1 MNETI
6 LRKYAKL
13 GVVMGA
19 NVQKGQALIINT
31 SVEAV
36 EITRYAVEEAYKAG
50 ASEVIVNWGDDL
62 ISRMHYENQSV
73 EALCDVPDWMVEQKV
88 AKLREG
94 AAILHI
100 ISDTPGI
107 MGGIDA
113 HKISESMKVR
123 GEKFKEAREITMAN
137 KSQWSIIAIP
147 NARWAKQVFPE
158 LSEEEAI
165 TKLWDSI
172 LYAVHVN
179 EDNDPIEKWKA
190 HNKALSVREKILNDY
205 NFKAMHF
212 KNELGTDVTIELVKD
227 HIWAGGSEL
236 NVNGVE
242 FNPNMP
248 TEEIFSMPYKYGVN
262 GSVVTTKP
270 LDYNGTL
277 IHEFKLTFKDGK
289 VVEYSASN
297 DYDTLKSLIE
307 FDEGSSYIGEVAL
320 VPYSSPISMSNVLFY
335 NTLFDENA
343 SCHLALGRAYPMNVK
358 GGTEMSQEQL
368 NEAGSNHS
376 MTHVDFMFGSKCM
389 SITGI
394 QEDGTQVPVFE
405 KGDFTF

>member
-6 LRKYAKL
+6 LRKYARL

-36 EITRYAVEEAYKAG
+36 EITRYAVEEAYKVG

-62 ISRMHYENQSV
+62 ISRLHYESQSV
-73 EALCDVPDWMVEQKV
+73 ESLCDVPEWMVEQKV
-88 AKLREG
+88 AKLRAG

-113 HKISESMKVR
+113 EKISESMKVR

-137 KSQWSIIAIP
+137 KSQWSIIAVP
-147 NARWAKQVFPE
+147 NVRWAKQVFPE
-158 LSEEEAI
+158 LSENDALAA
-165 TKLWDSI
+165 LWDKV
-172 LYAVHVN
+172 LFAVHVS
-179 EDNDPIEKWKA
+179 EDNDPIAIWKT
-190 HNKALSVREKILNDY
+190 HNKALGARETILNDY
-205 NFKAMHF
+205 NFKSLHF
-212 KNELGTDVTIELVKD
+212 KNEVGTDITIDLVKD
-227 HIWAGGSEL
+227 HIWAGGSEY
-236 NVNGVE
+236 NANGVE
-242 FNPNMP
+242 FNANMP

-262 GSVVTTKP
+262 GTVVTTKP

-277 IHEFKLTFKDGK
+277 INEFSLTFKNGK

-297 DYDTLKSLIE
+297 DLSTLTSLIE
-307 FDEGSSYIGEVAL
+307 FDEGSAYIGEVAL
-320 VPYSSPISMSNVLFY
+320 VPYSSPISMSNTLFY

-358 GGTEMSQEQL
+358 GGVEMSQEEL
-368 NEAGSNHS
+368 NEVGSNHS

-389 SITGI
+389 NIEGV
-394 QEDGTQVPVFE
+394 QQDGTRVSVFE
-405 KGDFTF
+405 NGDFTF